1 MGVNQSGVQSGEGST
16 FSEDILLLEVCG
28 PNEEHLS
35 VIDVPGIFKKTTQGQ
50 TTQEDMQ
57 MVASMVESYVS
68 NPRSV
73 ILAVIPAN
81 VDTATQ
87 SILDMAEKHD
97 PKGVRTLGVLTK
109 PDLVDAGAENRVMDL
124 LEGRAHQLALGWCMV
139 RNLGQ
144 KESEEDKSRHLV
156 EKNFFRQTAPW
167 NKLDGEKVGV
177 EALQLRLRDLLMKL
191 TKDEFPKVSKICSM
205 TKSYS

>member
-1 MGVNQSGVQSGEGST
+1 MGISQGEAKFGQAAAKT
-16 FSEDILLLEVCG
+16 FSDDVLLLEVCG

-35 VIDVPGIFKKTTQGQ
+35 VIDVPGIFKKTTFGV
-50 TTQEDMQ
+50 TTQADMQ
-57 MVASMVESYVS
+57 MVQSMVEGYVS

-97 PKGVRTLGVLTK
+97 PEGLRTLGVLTK
-109 PDLVDAGAENRVMDL
+109 PDLVDAGAEVRVMDL
-124 LEGRAHQLALGWCMV
+124 LDGKAHQLELGWCMV

-144 KESEEDKSRHLV
+144 KESDDNKDRHAV
-156 EKNFFRQTAPW
+156 EKNFFRTTAPW
-167 NKLDGEKVGV
+167 NQVNEDQVGV
-177 EALQLRLRDLLMKL
+177 EALQTRLRELLGTL
-191 TKDEFPKVSKICSM
+191 TRREFPKVS
-205 TKSYS
+205 

>member
-1 MGVNQSGVQSGEGST
+1 MGISQGETTSEQAAPKT
-16 FSEDILLLEVCG
+16 FSDDVLLLEVCG

-35 VIDVPGIFKKTTQGQ
+35 VIDVPGIFKKTTQGV
-50 TTQEDMQ
+50 TTQADMS
-57 MVASMVESYVS
+57 MVQSMVEGYVS

-73 ILAVIPAN
+73 ILAVVPAN

-97 PKGVRTLGVLTK
+97 PDGIRTLGVLTK

-124 LEGRAHQLALGWCMV
+124 LEGKAHQLALGWCMV

-144 KESEEDKSRHLV
+144 KESQDNKDRHAV
-156 EKNFFRQTAPW
+156 EKNFFRTTTPW
-167 NKLDGEKVGV
+167 DQVNEDQVGV
-177 EALQLRLRDLLMKL
+177 EALQTRLRDLLGTL
-191 TKDEFPKVSKICSM
+191 TRREFPKVS
-205 TKSYS
+205 